1 MKEVDSA
8 VKDEPRRKNVRV
20 LFIQS
25 TIDGLGSNM
34 FHIVWQ
40 PFVLT
45 LNPSMA
51 FLGGVSSISSLA
63 MNLMQPIAGKMAD
76 ISGRKRQLILGSM
89 LLSFALLLYAVATS
103 WVFLVPG
110 VILMGLSMAF
120 SSPAWTAL
128 TAESVEKKE
137 RGTTFG
143 VLIAPSV
150 LTGIVAP
157 ALTWLL
163 VGWKGLRIIFWAYFA
178 TTITNLILTVL
189 FLEETLDVS
198 IQTEHHKHLNV
209 KKIFKELLKPE
220 RGLKGFYFAVT
231 LDAFAWGLG
240 MQILYGMLYDQL
252 GITVEQLAVLSAVF
266 SASMGL
272 SQVPIGKL
280 VDRHGR
286 KPYLIISELIGIA
299 VISGFAF
306 ARNFTIFIVL
316 QILFGLCVATWV
328 PAVLAYI
335 SDHVEEARRAEA
347 IGKYSAFRGLISFP
361 APTIG
366 GILYDFWGM
375 QAPLLLNLFLVIV
388 CIVLIG
394 KLVRE
399 DWALTC

>member
-1 MKEVDSA
+1 VDS
-8 VKDEPRRKNVRV
+8 VVRDEPRRKNVRV
-20 LFIQS
+20 LFVQS
-25 TIDGLGSNM
+25 TVDGLGSNM

-76 ISGRKRQLILGSM
+76 ISGRKRQLILGSV
-89 LLSFALLLYAVATS
+89 LLSCALLLYAVATS

-128 TAESVEKKE
+128 TAESVEKKK
-137 RGTTFG
+137 RGTAFG
-143 VLIAPSV
+143 VLIAPAV

-163 VGWKGLRIIFWAYFA
+163 VGWKGLRIIFWTYLAA
-178 TTITNLILTVL
+178 TMANLILTVL

-198 IQTEHHKHLNV
+198 IQTDHHKRLNV

-220 RGLKGFYFAVT
+220 KTLKGFYFAVT

-272 SQVPIGKL
+272 SQIPIGKL

-286 KPYLIISELIGIA
+286 KPYLIISELIGIV
-299 VISGFAF
+299 VILGFAF
-306 ARNFTIFIVL
+306 TTSFTLFIVL
-316 QILFGLCVATWV
+316 QVLMGLCVATWV

-335 SDHVEEARRAEA
+335 SDHVEEARKAEA
-347 IGKYSAFRGLISFP
+347 IGKYSAFRVLISFP

-366 GILYDFWGM
+366 GMLYDLWGM
-375 QAPLLLNLFLVIV
+375 QVPLLLNAILAFG
-388 CIVLIG
+388 CIVLIS
-394 KLVRE
+394 KLVQE
-399 DWALTC
+399 D

>member
-20 LFIQS
+20 LFVQS

-76 ISGRKRQLILGSM
+76 ISGRKRQLILGSV

-103 WVFLVPG
+103 WVLLVPG

-128 TAESVEKKE
+128 TAESVEKKK

-143 VLIAPSV
+143 VCYSTSSAHRNC
-150 LTGIVAP
+150 AP

-198 IQTEHHKHLNV
+198 IQMEHHKHLNV

-231 LDAFAWGLG
+231 L
-240 MQILYGMLYDQL
+240 
-252 GITVEQLAVLSAVF
+252 T
-266 SASMGL
+266 
-272 SQVPIGKL
+272 
-280 VDRHGR
+280 
-286 KPYLIISELIGIA
+286 
-299 VISGFAF
+299 
-306 ARNFTIFIVL
+306 
-316 QILFGLCVATWV
+316 
-328 PAVLAYI
+328 
-335 SDHVEEARRAEA
+335 
-347 IGKYSAFRGLISFP
+347 
-361 APTIG
+361 
-366 GILYDFWGM
+366 
-375 QAPLLLNLFLVIV
+375 LLLGDLGCKFYM
-388 CIVLIG
+388 
-394 KLVRE
+394 VRS
-399 DWALTC
+399 TIS